1 MPHFLCRLATEDGQ
15 IQSQSFFA
23 TSLQDCHRHFE
34 SKGFCIL
41 SIKKDW
47 KKTQISALQLGKKIK
62 DKDFVMFNQE
72 LIALIKAGYPIL
84 KGIGIIV
91 SRVKN
96 VQLKELLMS
105 IEKEIRGGKSISE
118 AFALYDQHFSK
129 VYIASLMAG
138 ERSGNL
144 AETIK
149 RYNNYAKVI
158 VATKSKIRSAMAYP
172 TLLLSFSLVLLGI
185 LINFII
191 PRFSDFYQNFEAEL
205 PTITKS
211 LLAFSN
217 FAKNNVIFVLAFILA
232 LVSIYLKMRKRDK
245 SAVLLDRLKL
255 KIPYGRSIWIES
267 AVSLFCRTLGLLL
280 EGGISLLSSIG
291 VASKAVPNKYLCE
304 KMKDLPEFI
313 KNGESLSESLKK
325 AGFFTPLSLDMMR
338 IGETSANLEG
348 MLAEV
353 ADVYDE
359 RIRAR
364 IDTFVSLIEPLII
377 IFMGLIVTVM
387 LLSVYLPIFNIIKIA
402 Q

>member
-1 MPHFLCRLATEDGQ
+1 MPHFFCRLATEDGQ
-15 IQSQSFFA
+15 IQSRSFFA
-23 TSLQDCHRHFE
+23 SSLQDCRKHFE
-34 SKGFCIL
+34 AEGFCIL

-47 KKTQISALQLGKKIK
+47 RKAQIFVLPLEKKIK
-62 DKDFVMFNQE
+62 DKEFVMFNQE
-72 LIALIKAGYPIL
+72 LVALIKAGYPIL
-84 KGIGIIV
+84 KSIEIIV

-96 VQLKELLMS
+96 VHMKELLMR
-105 IEKEIRGGKSISE
+105 IEKEIRAGKSLSE
-118 AFALYDQHFSK
+118 AFSPYDQYIPK

-144 AETIK
+144 AETIT
-149 RYNNYAKVI
+149 RYNNYAKII

-172 TLLLSFSLVLLGI
+172 TILLSFSLVLLGI

-205 PTITKS
+205 PAVTKS
-211 LLAFSN
+211 LLAFSH
-217 FAKNNVIFVLAFILA
+217 FAKKNVIFILAFMFV
-232 LVSIYLKMRKRDK
+232 LVFIYFKMRKGEK
-245 SAVLLDRLKL
+245 SAVLLARLQL
-255 KIPYGRSIWIES
+255 KIPYGRPIWIES
-267 AVSLFCRTLGLLL
+267 AISLFCRTLGLLL
-280 EGGISLLSSIG
+280 EGGISLLSSLG
-291 VASKAVPNKYLCE
+291 VASKAAPNKYLVE
-304 KMKDLPEFI
+304 KMNDLPEFI

-325 AGFFTPLSLDMMR
+325 AEFFTPLALDMIR

-364 IDTFVSLIEPLII
+364 IDTFVSLIEPII
-377 IFMGLIVTVM
+377 IIIMGLVVTAM
-387 LLSVYLPIFNIIKIA
+387 LLSVYLPIFNIIRVV